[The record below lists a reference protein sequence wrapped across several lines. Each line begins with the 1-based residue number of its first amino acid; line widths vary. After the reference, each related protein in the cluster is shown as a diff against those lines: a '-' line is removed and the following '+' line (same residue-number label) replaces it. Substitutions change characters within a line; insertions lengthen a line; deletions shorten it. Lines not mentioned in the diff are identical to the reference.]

1 MQFASWLSQNIYH
14 SIRDTASNI
23 TNKFRDTSKFQSD
36 DQQTLDEYGN
46 QRITKIVIFRNK
58 IVGAVGTVIG
68 LVAGEDGNF
77 YHLGMAVTV
86 EKGGQ
91 QTVIKVDKESDVNV
105 KVENPLGKPNQTTM
119 EVPLKK
125 SITLNQFLQKAISK
139 YGQFQIFDYDALDGR
154 NCQNFVIDVLTAN
167 DLLTKREKDF
177 TLQDLVALKE
187 KSKLGK
193 ELTHDIVKGAT
204 DLENAIS
211 DTSDN
216 IRSFIAHKILR

>member
-36 DQQTLDEYGN
+36 DQQTLNEYGN
-46 QRITKIVIFRNK
+46 QPITRIVIFRNK
-58 IVGAVGTVIG
+58 IVGAVGTAIG
-68 LVAGEDGNF
+68 VVAGNDGNF

-86 EKGGQ
+86 GKD
-91 QTVIKVDKESDVNV
+91 TKTIIKVDKEADVNV

-154 NCQNFVIDVLTAN
+154 NCQNFVVDVLNAN
-167 DLLTKREKDF
+167 NLLTKREKDF
-177 TLQDLVALKE
+177 TLQDLTALKE
-187 KSKLGK
+187 ESKLGK

-204 DLENAIS
+204 DLQNAIE

-216 IRSFIAHKILR
+216 IRSFISNKILR